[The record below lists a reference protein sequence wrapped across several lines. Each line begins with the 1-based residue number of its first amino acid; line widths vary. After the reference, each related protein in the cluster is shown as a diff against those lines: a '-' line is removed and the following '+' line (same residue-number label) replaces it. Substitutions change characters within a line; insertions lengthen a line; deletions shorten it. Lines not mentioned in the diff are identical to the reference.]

1 MKSLCNKYCALAA
14 VFGTGSIMCFLNT
27 KKGSVMKDF
36 KDSLNDKQREKYNEI
51 TKKRRTIYTHG
62 LLLGAALSVAP
73 IYVLGEK
80 KNLVSINNLCVF
92 ISTVL
97 ITSYLFYIL
106 SPKGEYMIIHLDD
119 KEKRVKWLKI
129 YKKMQMNYHV
139 GLVLGIIAVVLTSIS
154 VCK

>member
-27 KKGSVMKDF
+27 KKGAVMEDF
-36 KDSLNDKQREKYNEI
+36 KDSLNEKQRKKYNEI
-51 TKKRRTIYTHG
+51 TQNRRKIYTHG
-62 LLLGAALSVAP
+62 LLLGAGLSLAP
-73 IYVLGEK
+73 IYAFGSK
-80 KNLVSINNLCVF
+80 KLVSINNLCVF

-97 ITSYLFYIL
+97 ITSYLFYML

-119 KEKRVKWLKI
+119 KEKREKWLKI